1 MPLWVTVD
9 IRTQIL
15 SRCFSNCRFG
25 TLAIDF
31 LSLGLKKLSFFCQLK
46 KKLMSNDFLNLG
58 IDLGL
63 GPKKKV

>member
-1 MPLWVTVD
+1 M
-9 IRTQIL
+9 
-15 SRCFSNCRFG
+15 
-25 TLAIDF
+25 AIDF
-31 LSLGLKKLSFFCQLK
+31 LSLGLKKLSFFLSVKK